1 MKFIHAADLHID
13 SPMRGLDNYDRAP
26 VDLLR
31 GATRRALI
39 GLVDIAL
46 REKVDLVLLAGD
58 IFDRDLGD
66 FRAALFFRE
75 QLSKY
80 QPTVIKY

>member
-1 MKFIHAADLHID
+1 MQQQREAKVKFIHAADLHID
-13 SPMRGLDNYDRAP
+13 SPMRGLDTYDGAP

-31 GATRRALI
+31 GATRKALI
-39 GLVDIAL
+39 ALVDLAL

-66 FRAALFFRE
+66 
-75 QLSKY
+75 
-80 QPTVIKY
+80 